1 MSMQGKML
9 TGELYLPHDPQLA
22 ARQQATLEL
31 LYD

>member
-1 MSMQGKML
+1 MSMQEKMH

-22 ARQQATLEL
+22 ARQQAALEL